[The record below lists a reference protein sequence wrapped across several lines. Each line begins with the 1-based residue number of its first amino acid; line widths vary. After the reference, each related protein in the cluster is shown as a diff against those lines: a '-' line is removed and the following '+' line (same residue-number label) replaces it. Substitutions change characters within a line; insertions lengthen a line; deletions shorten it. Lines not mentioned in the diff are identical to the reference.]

1 MGNYDKPHPTSGG
14 EARDADRDLPLSRVA
29 ELNRLTWD
37 RVGRMEMSYIF
48 RLEARHPPPE
58 SIRAIGIDEISVAK
72 GQIYAI
78 VGADLDQKRPIW
90 ISREPGRTQ
99 LDLDMLFVDM
109 GTQRCAS
116 IRLAVMDMWNPFLKS
131 TKAQAPNAQIVY
143 DKFHV
148 MTYLGD
154 ALDDVRRLEFQNA
167 HAEDRR
173 LIKGQ
178 RYTLLSR
185 RANLDEKKERALAL
199 LLKANRRRRALLN
212 YGTARTPGRRGTF
225 SAAGAGSYGGD
236 GWNSSRNS
244 PTWGNDTGTASC
256 PTAVRRTESPCV
268 SWRA

>member
-1 MGNYDKPHPTSGG
+1 
-14 EARDADRDLPLSRVA
+14 
-29 ELNRLTWD
+29 
-37 RVGRMEMSYIF
+37 MEMAYRV
-48 RLEARHPPPE
+48 RLVAHHPPPE

-72 GQIYAI
+72 GQTYAI
-78 VGADLDQKRPIW
+78 VVANLDRKRPTW

-99 LDLDMLFVDM
+99 ADMDMFFVEM
-109 GTQRCAS
+109 GAKRSAS
-116 IRLAVMDMWNPFLKS
+116 IRLAVMDMWQPFRKS

-185 RANLDEKKERALAL
+185 RTNLDEKKERALAL
-199 LLKANRRRRALLN
+199 LLKTNRRLNTAYLMKESFAQLWDCEAPREARDFFYRWRQLEPLEKFTAMVERNWDGIASYCCQENKVSLGFTEGLNNKIRVIQRRAYGIKDPN
-212 YGTARTPGRRGTF
+212 YLRLKVLTSFLP
-225 SAAGAGSYGGD
+225 
-236 GWNSSRNS
+236 
-244 PTWGNDTGTASC
+244 
-256 PTAVRRTESPCV
+256 EL
-268 SWRA
+268 